1 LHLDNMAFLVRHNL
15 FTKIVTWTSKTSQG
29 CEWRNSTKN
38 IEILNWITALILE
51 TVNSCHFS
59 LIAYFLQIAKNTA
72 SPLATSLVS
81 HCHLECLDS
90 KH

>member
-38 IEILNWITALILE
+38 IEILN
-51 TVNSCHFS
+51 
-59 LIAYFLQIAKNTA
+59 
-72 SPLATSLVS
+72 
-81 HCHLECLDS
+81 
-90 KH
+90 